1 MNRLLYTSLLAWKN
15 KPDRKPLILKGAR
28 QVGKTHLLK
37 LFGQEF
43 PQFHY
48 VNFEKDKNLH
58 SIFELN
64 LNPKRIV
71 NELGLHFQKDI
82 HDVDLIIFDEI
93 QACPNAITA
102 LKYFCEEMPKMAVC
116 AAGSLLG
123 LELGVV
129 SYPVGKV
136 DLLHL
141 GPLNFFEFL
150 KACGRDKELD
160 FIQTLTPFSETT
172 HNSIWGLLKNYFIV
186 GGLPEVVNTF
196 LACNQTEN
204 HNTYSQIREKQEIL
218 ITTYLADMAKHAGKQ
233 NAMHIERLWK
243 NIPEQ
248 LARENDGVR
257 SRFQFKDVIPGVK
270 AFSRLVGIIDWLEKA
285 GLILKVKIVHRAEFP
300 LAAFTKEN
308 RFKLY
313 LFDVGLLGSL
323 SGLSPEILYQMSFG
337 TYKGFVAE
345 NFVAQELTALGF
357 YSLYSWAEN
366 SSEIEFLMEQNGNFL
381 PIEVKAGKKTRS
393 KSLAIF
399 CKNTSPPKAYLFN
412 AKLPQ
417 FSQPGPIQH
426 YPLYFVSQLM
436 KLPMASHGV
445 SK

>member
-1 MNRLLYTSLLAWKN
+1 MERLLYTSLLAWKD
-15 KPDRKPLILKGAR
+15 KPGRKPLILKGAR

-58 SIFELN
+58 ALFELN
-64 LNPKRIV
+64 LDPRRVV
-71 NELGLHFQKDI
+71 NELGLHFKIDI
-82 HDVDLIIFDEI
+82 RDNDLIIFDEI
-93 QACPNAITA
+93 QACPNAITI
-102 LKYFCEEMPKMAVC
+102 LKYFCEEMPQMAVC

-123 LELGVV
+123 LELGSV

-136 DLLHL
+136 DMLHL

-150 KACGRDKELD
+150 MACGRNKELD
-160 FIQTLTPFSETT
+160 LIKTLTPFSETT
-172 HNSIWGLLKNYFIV
+172 HDSLWRLLKNYFII
-186 GGLPEVVNTF
+186 GGLPEAVNTF

-204 HNTYSQIREKQEIL
+204 HNTYKQVREKQENL
-218 ITTYLADMAKHAGKQ
+218 ITTYLADMAKHSGKQ
-233 NAMHIERLWK
+233 NAMSIERLWK

-248 LARENDGVR
+248 LARENDETH
-257 SRFQFKDVIPGVK
+257 SRFQFKNVIPGVK

-300 LAAFTKEN
+300 LVAFTKEN

-323 SGLSPEILYQMSFG
+323 SGLSPEVLYQMSFG

-345 NFVAQELTALGF
+345 NFVAEELTALGF
-357 YSLYSWAEN
+357 HSLYSWAEN
-366 SSEIEFLMEQNGNFL
+366 SSEIEFLLEQKGDFL

-399 CKNTSPPKAYLFN
+399 CKDISPKRAYLLN
-412 AKLPQ
+412 AKRPQ
-417 FSQPGPIQH
+417 FSQPGPRQH
-426 YPLYFVSQLM
+426 YPLYFISRLM
-436 KLPMASHGV
+436 ES
-445 SK
+445 